1 MKILKDMF
9 VFADIAG
16 SIINKE
22 DVFNS
27 DYFFVDPTNKLG
39 RGADAV
45 YIIYTKSKKLE
56 EACYVAKDIV
66 DLFRIFAEGEELN
79 TTPIG
84 KIAKK

>member
-1 MKILKDMF
+1 MF

-39 RGADAV
+39 RGTDAV

-79 TTPIG
+79 TTPVG